1 MEQKRFHRWLHRLT
15 VVTAAMIVPLVSVGG
30 LVTTWDVG
38 MADPEWPTP
47 PWYLAWWIGT
57 GRTLDRGIGY
67 LVEHGHRQIGWI
79 VGLLCIVQ
87 SVALWKVH
95 GRRAV
100 GWLGVATLM
109 AVSVQGIFGGL
120 RVRWISTELALVHG
134 CLAHLVFAAAASLVL
149 LTSRAWQE
157 IGSLVALPNATR
169 LWAVAATVVVYLQV
183 VLGALV
189 RHFGMSVYVHA
200 AGALGVFVML
210 THAVR
215 QLREQSGD
223 AAVTRTGRVLH
234 VILGVQVLL
243 GIATWGTTN
252 GFGPH
257 ALTAPSAGQAFLA
270 TAHVAVGAITFA
282 ATLALTML
290 AMRHPV
296 QLAAATAALPQAEAV
311 V

>member
-1 MEQKRFHRWLHRLT
+1 MHQDRLQTWLHWLT
-15 VVTAAMIVPLVSVGG
+15 LLTAAMIVPLVSVGG
-30 LVTTWDVG
+30 LVTTLDVG

-47 PWYLAWWIGT
+47 PWYLAWWMGT

-79 VGLLCIVQ
+79 VGLLCIAQ
-87 SVALWKVH
+87 AVAVWKLD
-95 GRRAV
+95 GRRSV
-100 GWLGVATLM
+100 RWLGVATLV
-109 AVSVQGIFGGL
+109 AVSIQGTLGGL

-134 CLAHLVFAAAASLVL
+134 CFAHLVFGMAASLVL
-149 LTSRAWQE
+149 LTSRIWQGATE
-157 IGSLVALPNATR
+157 LAELPHTSR
-169 LWAVAATVVVYLQV
+169 LWAGAAAGVVYLQI

-189 RHFGMSVYVHA
+189 RHFGMSVWVHA
-200 AGALGVFVML
+200 AGAAAVFMML
-210 THAVR
+210 VLVVR
-215 QLREQSGD
+215 HLRDESGD
-223 AAVTRTGRVLH
+223 AAIGRTGRILH
-234 VILGVQVLL
+234 AVLGVQVLL

-257 ALTAPSAGQAFLA
+257 ALTAPSAGQAFFA

-282 ATLALTML
+282 VTVALAML

-296 QLAAATAALPQAEAV
+296 QAAAATAALPKAEAV